1 MSAYKYLP
9 RCLVVL
15 SVLTFGSGASCL
27 AAQGVVG
34 DLIPSTA
41 FVQAGIGDQSTRAY
55 IGGFTWD
62 WNWRHHYGFGTLS
75 GYFDADFGRWTTD
88 RNGVKGYAWM
98 TQVGLTPVLRFRP
111 TGAAAD
117 WFAEIG
123 VGPNYILPLYR
134 SGSKRFSSEFNFGDH
149 VAIGRDFGG
158 RDQHELALRAE
169 HFSNA
174 GISHPN
180 PGENFVQLRYS
191 YRFR

>member
-1 MSAYKYLP
+1 M
-9 RCLVVL
+9 
-15 SVLTFGSGASCL
+15 
-27 AAQGVVG
+27 
-34 DLIPSTA
+34 IPSTA

-98 TQVGLTPVLRFRP
+98 TQLGLTPVLRFRP

-158 RDQHELALRAE
+158 RGQHELALRAE